1 MRIREIE
8 HMFQSEDT
16 LDKVI
21 DSVKEDLDLVEYW
34 NGVRKSDLTDN
45 AQEIKKA
52 LNQLSGVY
60 GSLRP
65 IVAIA
70 STEKK
75 NREVRFYESRKIQ
88 IDNDGGK
95 FTSAAVEK
103 EASAS
108 VGSYRRIRN
117 ILEAYLS
124 SAEKHI
130 STLQSML
137 KDIQAEQYKHPTTE

>member
-1 MRIREIE
+1 MRVLKIE
-8 HMFQSEDT
+8 KLFQSEET
-16 LDKVI
+16 LDQI
-21 DSVKEDLDLVEYW
+21 LSEVKGDLDLIEYW
-34 NGVRKSDLTDN
+34 NEVRKSDLTDN
-45 AQEIKKA
+45 SQEIKKA

-70 STEKK
+70 NTEKK
-75 NREVRFYESRKIQ
+75 NREVRFYESRKMQ
-88 IDNDGGK
+88 IENANGK

-108 VGSYRRIRN
+108 VASYRRIKN
-117 ILEAYLS
+117 ILEAYLE

-130 STLQSML
+130 STLQSLL
-137 KDIQAEQYKHPTTE
+137 KDIQAEQYKHPPTE